1 MKYLL
6 RAAGVVLAI
15 GLFSPSHADEA
26 YTAAVRVET
35 LVKTSQDNAGQPIR
49 FPTGSPE
56 ITGVM
61 VTMPPGESTGWH
73 IHAIPCA
80 AYILEGEVS
89 VEVEGRGTKR
99 FKAGDAFAEVVNLRH
114 CGTNTGRVPVRI
126 LLFAMGEKGVPISE
140 KK

>member
-1 MKYLL
+1 MFSVT
-6 RAAGVVLAI
+6 RAAFLFLVLVPAVR
-15 GLFSPSHADEA
+15 SHAEEA
-26 YTAAVRVET
+26 YPSKVRVET

-49 FPTGSPE
+49 FPTGAPE
-56 ITGVM
+56 LTGVM
-61 VTMPPGESTGWH
+61 VTLPPGESTGWH

-89 VEVEGRGTKR
+89 VEVEGRGTSR

-114 CGTNTGRVPVRI
+114 CGTNPGSKPVKI

>member
-1 MKYLL
+1 MFSVT
-6 RAAGVVLAI
+6 RAAFLFLVLVLAVR
-15 GLFSPSHADEA
+15 SHAEEA
-26 YTAAVRVET
+26 YPSKVRVET

-56 ITGVM
+56 VTGVM
-61 VTMPPGESTGWH
+61 VTLPPGESTGWH

-80 AYILEGEVS
+80 AYIVEGEVS
-89 VEVEGRGTKR
+89 VEVEGKATSR

-114 CGTNTGRVPVRI
+114 CGTNTGDKPVRI
-126 LLFAMGEKGVPISE
+126 LLIAMGEKGVPISE